1 MAQVPLFVCTPVWR
15 GCSRSFIKVQSTTVD
30 RVLGEDS
37 REKQRWV
44 LFFPFNFFCLS
55 CRLGWAPGTKGSSLR
70 TGYFTCCICTDCVRF
85 TTGSCSSFAIYRVHR
100 ERCITQG
107 STSNKKK
114 KKKNEKKMF
123 TLAFILFF
131 IFMTACV
138 RKRETVFPPSHT
150 LTLEVMFI
158 KEAWSNPRKSFGG
171 NYHLALK

>member
-114 KKKNEKKMF
+114 KKEWKENVYF
-123 TLAFILFF
+123 GFHF
-131 IFMTACV
+131 IFHLYDRVCKK
-138 RKRETVFPPSHT
+138 KRDCFSSQSYTDIRGKCS
-150 LTLEVMFI
+150 
-158 KEAWSNPRKSFGG
+158 
-171 NYHLALK
+171 